1 MEILRHRA
9 YARAGLV
16 GNPSDGYFGKTLSFI
31 VRNFWAEVVLY
42 PWEELEIV
50 ITHYDEHR
58 FASVKDLAA
67 DVRLHGYYG
76 GLRLIKATIKKF
88 VEYCEGRHEL
98 HDRNFSIRYETNI
111 PRQVGLAGS
120 SAIIVATLRALM
132 EFYSV
137 TIPKPVLPSL
147 ALSVETEELGIS
159 GGLQDRAI
167 QFYEGLLYM
176 DFNKPHMEATKEATG
191 FACGLYEA
199 VDPALL
205 PSVYIAYK
213 AEAGE
218 PTEVFHNNLRAR
230 FEAGEEAVVRS
241 MSRFAELAQAG
252 RDALLAG
259 DIDRLNVAIDENFD
273 TRRSIC
279 RLPAEQ
285 IRMVEEARGAGAS
298 AKFAGSGGAI
308 VGVYR
313 DEAMFARLRAN
324 MEAMGCRLLIPQVVP
339 KASERAAT

>member
-1 MEILRHRA
+1 MQILRHRA
-9 YARAGLV
+9 FARAGLV

-42 PWEELEIV
+42 PWEEVEIV
-50 ITHYDEHR
+50 LTRFDEHR
-58 FASVKDLAA
+58 FASVKELAA

-120 SAIIVATLRALM
+120 SAIIVATLKALM
-132 EFYSV
+132 AFYGVEIS
-137 TIPKPVLPSL
+137 KQLLPSL

-167 QFYEGLLYM
+167 QFYEGLLFM
-176 DFNKPHMEATKEATG
+176 DFSRPQMAESKQTTG
-191 FACGLYEA
+191 FACGLYEEL
-199 VDPALL
+199 DPGLL
-205 PSVYIAYK
+205 PPVYIAYK

-218 PTEVFHNNLRAR
+218 PTEIFHNNLKAR
-230 FEAGEEAVVRS
+230 FEAGEEAVVS
-241 MSRFAELAQAG
+241 AMTRFAELAQEG

-259 DIDRLNVAIDENFD
+259 DVDRLNAAINENFN

-279 RLPAEQ
+279 RLPTEQ
-285 IRMVEEARGAGAS
+285 VQMVEEARRAGAS

-308 VGVYR
+308 VGVYQG
-313 DEAMFARLRAN
+313 DEMFARLRER
-324 MEAMGCRLLIPQVVP
+324 MQAMGCRLLIPQVTP
-339 KASERAAT
+339 EEPD